1 MVFLTL
7 AQKVNQSLG
16 PFLLRQSI
24 NARYAAAGGKL
35 IVDNPTADAFC
46 LLPLAQKMV
55 DVEVYAAMRGNT
67 DASERMGLLESYV
80 RCALVP
86 NEQWR
91 DVQRWQFHQRLHKW
105 LRRQYLIAQHG
116 PELYQLSTAI
126 RQSTQLARE
135 KQQLPEEV
143 GLSSIPTTATLIKG
157 LGMVDW
163 TNEKNTTAARSA
175 MRDIVE
181 QKLNGELLVLRGGAI
196 CFAHVEDPRRD
207 VSHLTLSELLEVA
220 GCHVMQCGAF
230 NALCEEAEIYQFWT
244 REYIQKLALYIQS
257 RITMN
262 GGKDTLL
269 VDIGAGNGLLAS
281 LLRHAFE
288 EIKTKSMG
296 FKSRQ
301 VVPRILA
308 TDNGSWKIPL
318 RAPVEPWSVEE
329 TMQRCLADDDDSSQS
344 DIIVICSWMPLHQD
358 WTRMF
363 RNNNNNDSRRRV
375 KEYILIGECDDG
387 QCGDLWETWGN
398 AGFLELEPPPG
409 DDVTATATTT
419 TIGRPIAPYEQD
431 GYTRHELRELIPYQ
445 LSRFDCAR
453 SRAGRSW
460 SFRRDP

>member
-7 AQKVNQSLG
+7 AQKVNQIVG

-67 DASERMGLLESYV
+67 DASERIGILESYV
-80 RCALVP
+80 RSALVP
-86 NEQWR
+86 TEQWR
-91 DVQRWQFHQRLHKW
+91 DVMRWQFHQRLHKW

-116 PELYQLSTAI
+116 PELYQLSASI
-126 RQSTQLARE
+126 RKSSQLARE
-135 KQQLPEEV
+135 KQSEEV
-143 GLSSIPTTATLIKG
+143 GTSSIPTTATLIKA
-157 LGMVDW
+157 LGMADW
-163 TNEKNTTAARSA
+163 TSEKNTTAARSY
-175 MRDIVE
+175 MRDIVG
-181 QKLNGELLVLRGGAI
+181 QKLDGELLVLRGGAI
-196 CFAHVEDPRRD
+196 CFAHIADPNKD
-207 VSHLTLSELLEVA
+207 VSQLTLAELLEVA
-220 GCHVMQCGAF
+220 GCHVMQCGVF

-257 RITMN
+257 RMTI
-262 GGKDTLL
+262 GKDTLL
-269 VDIGAGNGLLAS
+269 VDIGAGDGLLAS
-281 LLRHAFE
+281 LLGQVFE

-296 FKSRQ
+296 FKSR
-301 VVPRILA
+301 PIPKILA
-308 TDNGSWKIPL
+308 TDNGSWQIPL
-318 RAPVEPWSVEE
+318 RGPVEPWSVEE
-329 TMQRCLADDDDSSQS
+329 TMQRLAADDDSTS

-363 RNNNNNDSRRRV
+363 RQNNNNSSRRV

-398 AGFLELEPPPG
+398 AGFLELEPTPG
-409 DDVTATATTT
+409 DEATATTT
-419 TIGRPIAPYEQD
+419 TTTTERPATAPYEQD

-445 LSRFDCAR
+445 LSRFDCVR